1 MIQGLFNKILQKE
14 KKHNWLEI
22 SYSRFGTIIPIIDWD
37 EEDETSDAFIQTLEQ
52 NEDVIQEVYDISIQA
67 ATEIQ
72 AAAEETP
79 EIVETRSR

>member
-72 AAAEETP
+72 AAAEEIP